1 MAEQL
6 QFERRGERRW
16 FADLDGGAFYRIEE
30 FPGGTRSDFDLQ
42 FIERVADR
50 WSNKGWSLRYEKV
63 STHRSL
69 ERAIERAN
77 RHYHDRATLAE
88 A

>member
-1 MAEQL
+1 MTDQL
-6 QFERRGERRW
+6 QFEHRGERRW
-16 FADLDGGAFYRIEE
+16 FAGLDGDAFYRIEE
-30 FPGGTRSDFDLQ
+30 FPGGRRSDFDLQ

-63 STHRSL
+63 STHSSL

-77 RHYHDRATLAE
+77 RHHRDRAKE
-88 A
+88 